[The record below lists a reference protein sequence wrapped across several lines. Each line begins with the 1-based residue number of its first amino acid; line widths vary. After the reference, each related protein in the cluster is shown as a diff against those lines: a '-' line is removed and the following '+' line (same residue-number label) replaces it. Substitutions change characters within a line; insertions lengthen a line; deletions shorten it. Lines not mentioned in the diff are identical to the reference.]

1 MVIEGDMDAVSVVYT
16 MANYSTS
23 PWPDARIEEPNK
35 ANYVKEGGGKCNNVL
50 LFLPPL
56 FSSSSVR
63 Q

>member
-35 ANYVKEGGGKCNNVL
+35 ANYVKEGRGEM
-50 LFLPPL
+50 
-56 FSSSSVR
+56 
-63 Q
+63 